1 MLERWDSFLRP
12 CVSAEVEEEAPHAPL
27 ELGLCFSMNSP
38 CWPRP
43 SSEWDAEGG
52 GRGGTKT
59 VLPWWTGG
67 VRAQQGAQTDAV
79 LSRPLPCSD
88 HLALSSWSSYQLK
101 NRMDEQQETPDD
113 DHAKITPGVTPKL
126 TRRDSSLGSNY
137 TWNKELT
144 LERADSILLWSSGT
158 MACF

>member
-1 MLERWDSFLRP
+1 MNCISSWPGVPVALMFPRTSRSP
-12 CVSAEVEEEAPHAPL
+12 AGVGEVELILKALRVSRSGRGNTTCPL

-79 LSRPLPCSD
+79 LS
-88 HLALSSWSSYQLK
+88 
-101 NRMDEQQETPDD
+101 
-113 DHAKITPGVTPKL
+113 
-126 TRRDSSLGSNY
+126 
-137 TWNKELT
+137 
-144 LERADSILLWSSGT
+144 
-158 MACF
+158 